1 MLIGILQ
8 RFILALLRIYELL
21 FIVRAILSWIPPA
34 QGSGFSYFLH
44 SVTEPILAPIRA
56 VLHKIPF
63 FANLPIDLSVLV
75 AFLLID
81 VVRMGVFYIL

>member
-1 MLIGILQ
+1 MLIVILQ
-8 RFILALLRIYELL
+8 RFILAVLRIYELL

-56 VLHKIPF
+56 VLFKIPF
-63 FANLPIDLSVLV
+63 FARLPIDMSLLV
-75 AFLLID
+75 AYLLID
-81 VVRMGVFYIL
+81 VLRAVVLYI

>member
-8 RFILALLRIYELL
+8 RFILTVLRIYELL

-44 SVTEPILAPIRA
+44 SVTEPILAPIRK
-56 VLHKIPF
+56 VLFKIPF
-63 FANLPIDLSVLV
+63 FASLPIDLSVLV
-75 AFLLID
+75 AFFLID
-81 VVRMGVFYIL
+81 IVRTVVFYII